1 MRIMHQIQQD
11 ERARRTLA
19 LRACEPREGEYKM
32 ENNRTKTISIR
43 IPESQYRELAIKSK
57 ELGIDISTLCRQSI
71 FNDEGTYS
79 VRKDL
84 EELKQ
89 MLALSQYAS
98 EFLSVELTEY
108 FRYLLMRIP
117 SRELPGATSKDK
129 RAELD
134 RLKDES
140 RTIADKCIQDGIAQ
154 MAKFRNEGNPG
165 DDPIRIEQFKKSLG
179 NDTK

>member
-1 MRIMHQIQQD
+1 
-11 ERARRTLA
+11 
-19 LRACEPREGEYKM
+19 M

-43 IPESQYRELAIKSK
+43 IPENQYRELAIKSK

-108 FRYLLMRIP
+108 FRYLLLRIP
-117 SRELPGATSKDK
+117 SRELPGATAKDK

-134 RLKDES
+134 RLKAES
-140 RTIADKCIQDGIAQ
+140 QKIADKCIQDGIAQ
-154 MAKFRNEGNPG
+154 IAKFRNEGNPD
-165 DDPIRIEQFKKSLG
+165 DDPIRIKQFKNSLG
-179 NDTK
+179 ENAPK

>member
-11 ERARRTLA
+11 ETARRTLT
-19 LRACEPREGEYKM
+19 LRVCEPREGEYKM

-71 FNDEGTYS
+71 FNDEGAYS

-84 EELKQ
+84 EEVKQ

-98 EFLSVELTEY
+98 EFISVELKEY
-108 FRYLLMRIP
+108 FEYLLMRIP
-117 SRELPGATSKDK
+117 SRELPGATSKDQ

-134 RLKDES
+134 RLKAES
-140 RTIADKCIQDGIAQ
+140 RKIADKCIQDGIAQ
-154 MAKFRNEGNPG
+154 MSKFRNEGNPC
-165 DDPIRIEQFKKSLG
+165 DDPIRIEQFKKLISQ
-179 NDTK
+179 DK